1 MMCLDI
7 DERKFDCA
15 EFGRKFRDWR
25 VSQDLTQSE
34 VALQLQLA
42 GLSCDRHRIARI
54 ESGQARMSIFEFAV
68 LHVSFGLSYEYI
80 MD

>member
-7 DERKFDCA
+7 DERKFDCVK
-15 EFGRKFRDWR
+15 FGQKFRAWR
-25 VSQDLTQSE
+25 VSQDMTQSE

-42 GLSCDRHRIARI
+42 GLPCDRHRIARI
-54 ESGQARMSIFEFAV
+54 ECGQARMSIFEFEV
-68 LHVSFGLSYEYI
+68 LHVSFGLSYDNI